1 MTRRQTY
8 AEHRD
13 ALLRR
18 YPDGVTPGG
27 IKIRL
32 YTHYEGGGKPVSY
45 HASRLKALT
54 AGLPTKPKLEVLDPA
69 CWAKNQSRG
78 DYVFAIVD
86 EYNANG
92 VFPVAGQNDWQAGF
106 NRLNEHLAVDPRLI
120 HPYTGQSGSP
130 RLLICEGGDNEKCI
144 TEFMN
149 YKWKKAKGT
158 ILRNAPDE
166 PVDHNDHA
174 IDETRYLLSILPT
187 VMTPEKQ
194 EPKRDAL
201 QMIRDQQ
208 AKWNPLAITPISGGS
223 WMSV

>member
-1 MTRRQTY
+1 MPPAIQRRFS
-8 AEHRD
+8 
-13 ALLRR
+13 LLCFQ
-18 YPDGVTPGG
+18 
-27 IKIRL
+27 
-32 YTHYEGGGKPVSY
+32 
-45 HASRLKALT
+45 AT
-54 AGLPTKPKLEVLDPA
+54 AGQWLCLAKP
-69 CWAKNQSRG
+69 R
-78 DYVFAIVD
+78 
-86 EYNANG
+86 
-92 VFPVAGQNDWQAGF
+92 
-106 NRLNEHLAVDPRLI
+106 
-120 HPYTGQSGSP
+120 
-130 RLLICEGGDNEKCI
+130 EGGDNEKCI

-187 VMTPEKQ
+187 VMTPETQ